1 MTRAYRIFRSFGA
14 GIFLFAGVAL
24 MAGWWLVHRSLPVLD
39 GSVAVAGL
47 KDAVMIDRDHL
58 GRPWI
63 RAKSVEDLVT
73 AQGYVLAQDR
83 LFQMDLLRRA
93 AAGDLAEIFGEVAL
107 GFDEENRTFGMRQA
121 AERAA
126 SDSPSDIR
134 ALLDSYARG
143 VNQYIDQ
150 HRTHLPLEFALL

>member
-24 MAGWWLVHRSLPVLD
+24 MAGWWLVHRSLPALD

-47 KDAVMIDRDHL
+47 KDAVMIDRDHM

-73 AQGYVLAQDR
+73 AQGYVMAQDR
-83 LFQMDLLRRA
+83 LWQMDLLRRA
-93 AAGDLAEIFGEVAL
+93 AAGDLAEIFGAVAL
-107 GFDEENRTFGMRQA
+107 SFDEENRRGGGGQVR
-121 AERAA
+121 
-126 SDSPSDIR
+126 DSAHGR
-134 ALLDSYARG
+134 R
-143 VNQYIDQ
+143 V
-150 HRTHLPLEFALL
+150 T